1 MAMADFMQKP
11 EENAE
16 ILKDFKV
23 EMPQQTQ
30 SEMQNQTQPEA
41 PNRNLWKHRRPRP
54 QNSPTPV
61 MGNATSADNTQQ
73 SNHYRAIDES
83 KIDWANLKEKWGI
96 DRDELAKSGDLKGDA
111 LQP

>member
-41 PNRNLWKHRRPRP
+41 PEQKPRADAP
-54 QNSPTPV
+54 QGMRLQLIIPAVSTI
-61 MGNATSADNTQQ
+61 
-73 SNHYRAIDES
+73 IDES